1 MKTDSRWLLPL
12 SLLLAAC
19 TTMAPPPPED
29 PPAPKIEEPL
39 ARPCLSHDEAPV
51 RAMLAF
57 YASNARSPAP
67 PTRERGVAGDP
78 YLLMRQAIQYGQG
91 RPADLH
97 KAQSALDAVMRSTHP
112 AAPNLAPLARLL
124 HEQYGERLRL
134 EQQLRDT
141 ERRGD
146 QLQEKLDAL
155 TAIERSLPARSSL
168 PRAPQENSR

>member
-1 MKTDSRWLLPL
+1 MKTHGHWLLPL
-12 SLLLAAC
+12 LLLLAAC
-19 TTMAPPPPED
+19 STLPAPEELS
-29 PPAPKIEEPL
+29 APKIEEPL
-39 ARPCLSHDEAPV
+39 ARPCLPHEEAPV

-67 PTRERGVAGDP
+67 PTRERGIAGDP

-91 RPADLH
+91 RPANLY